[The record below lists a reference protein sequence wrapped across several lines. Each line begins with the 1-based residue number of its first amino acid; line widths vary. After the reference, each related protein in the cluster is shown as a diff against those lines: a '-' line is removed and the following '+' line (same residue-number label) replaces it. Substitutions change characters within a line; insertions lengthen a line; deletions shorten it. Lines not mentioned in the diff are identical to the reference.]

1 MEDLFILLPI
11 GEGQTGVTW
20 YDDCSQNRQAWGH
33 HHHTHLRTDT
43 QVQPKKEDSVL
54 MCVRLPF
61 NEAKFEF
68 QTIGERTFLES
79 EYSLAGSYS
88 APKSCMSFVLV

>member
-1 MEDLFILLPI
+1 
-11 GEGQTGVTW
+11 
-20 YDDCSQNRQAWGH
+20 
-33 HHHTHLRTDT
+33 
-43 QVQPKKEDSVL
+43 

-88 APKSCMSFVLV
+88 APKSCTSLYWFRIRCRAGYRFVRVRLENMLSEEENKLSTS